1 MALVKISRGA
11 DIQHNYVNGV
21 SRVSVLEGTYKD
33 ATVERISLQPGA
45 DFSIELYS
53 RQQHNQVFLITA
65 GKGYI
70 VRTAP
75 YVVVVGGVNMDIGGT
90 PLAPLVRQ
98 DSNPGRVRMSLGGVG
113 RNIAHNMALLGLD
126 VRMIT
131 ALGDDVYAQ
140 KITASCIELGIN
152 LAHSLQMPGASTST
166 YLFLTDEKGD
176 MELAVSDMEI
186 YDHLTPQ
193 FLAGKETLL
202 NHARLVICDANIPE
216 PTLAWIGS
224 HCKAPVF
231 VDPVSTAKA
240 VKVKPVLGRLHT
252 LKPNRIEAEL
262 LSGQSLQAGAV
273 RIAASGLALQG
284 CLLRVLARYCREF
297 PHVRICLT
305 NHSTPQGLAAVQNG
319 LADLAV
325 VSEGSIVPDSL
336 VKQKVA
342 EVQEVPVCGAGF
354 SQLAGKALSLA
365 ELADHPIIC
374 LTSGTSSHTFYADL
388 FRRCDL
394 PFCPDIE
401 VETVDQVLPVVRS
414 DLGIGFVPRE
424 MLLGSP
430 ELTGIYPLTLA
441 QPIPPRSIY
450 LFQRKNQ
457 PLSMAAQQLRRMLL
471 QDEPG
476 I

>member
-1 MALVKISRGA
+1 MPDYTHIAA
-11 DIQHNYVNGV
+11 AF
-21 SRVSVLEGTYKD
+21 E
-33 ATVERISLQPGA
+33 
-45 DFSIELYS
+45 SIA
-53 RQQHNQVFLITA
+53 A
-65 GKGYI
+65 G
-70 VRTAP
+70 
-75 YVVVVGGVNMDIGGT
+75 
-90 PLAPLVRQ
+90 
-98 DSNPGRVRMSLGGVG
+98 
-113 RNIAHNMALLGLD
+113 
-126 VRMIT
+126 
-131 ALGDDVYAQ
+131 
-140 KITASCIELGIN
+140 
-152 LAHSLQMPGASTST
+152 
-166 YLFLTDEKGD
+166 
-176 MELAVSDMEI
+176 
-186 YDHLTPQ
+186 
-193 FLAGKETLL
+193 
-202 NHARLVICDANIPE
+202 
-216 PTLAWIGS
+216 
-224 HCKAPVF
+224 
-231 VDPVSTAKA
+231 
-240 VKVKPVLGRLHT
+240 
-252 LKPNRIEAEL
+252 EAEL

-284 CLLRVLARYCREF
+284 CLLRVLARYRREF

>member
-1 MALVKISRGA
+1 M
-11 DIQHNYVNGV
+11 
-21 SRVSVLEGTYKD
+21 
-33 ATVERISLQPGA
+33 
-45 DFSIELYS
+45 
-53 RQQHNQVFLITA
+53 
-65 GKGYI
+65 
-70 VRTAP
+70 
-75 YVVVVGGVNMDIGGT
+75 
-90 PLAPLVRQ
+90 
-98 DSNPGRVRMSLGGVG
+98 
-113 RNIAHNMALLGLD
+113 
-126 VRMIT
+126 
-131 ALGDDVYAQ
+131 
-140 KITASCIELGIN
+140 
-152 LAHSLQMPGASTST
+152 
-166 YLFLTDEKGD
+166 
-176 MELAVSDMEI
+176 
-186 YDHLTPQ
+186 
-193 FLAGKETLL
+193 
-202 NHARLVICDANIPE
+202 
-216 PTLAWIGS
+216 
-224 HCKAPVF
+224 
-231 VDPVSTAKA
+231 
-240 VKVKPVLGRLHT
+240 
-252 LKPNRIEAEL
+252 
-262 LSGQSLQAGAV
+262 
-273 RIAASGLALQG
+273 
-284 CLLRVLARYCREF
+284 
-297 PHVRICLT
+297 
-305 NHSTPQGLAAVQNG
+305 
-319 LADLAV
+319 
-325 VSEGSIVPDSL
+325 PDSL

-365 ELADHPIIC
+365 ELTDHPIIC